1 MLSEYKKDFSNNK
14 VLEIGAGTGRVL
26 LPIAQ
31 RNPDIEF
38 HAVDIIS
45 DEIAVLKEKASSLGI
60 SNVVTHV
67 CDINDFKP
75 SKTFSFAFAPFRV
88 LQHCQSLKEMDRF
101 IQSTKNLLDD
111 NGHFVFDLFN
121 PWIHM
126 LTKQGQI
133 FNGNYK
139 DEDGNKIN
147 RRVEVNNRD
156 YFNQT
161 QDIEEYYKVEYSDGS
176 IDKFQWLYTTS
187 YFFKDTA
194 SLVLEKN
201 QLTIKNLYG
210 NFDKTPFGKGQ
221 YPGELIFDCIKNRK
235 GGR

>member
-1 MLSEYKKDFSNNK
+1 
-14 VLEIGAGTGRVL
+14 
-26 LPIAQ
+26 
-31 RNPDIEF
+31 
-38 HAVDIIS
+38 
-45 DEIAVLKEKASSLGI
+45 
-60 SNVVTHV
+60 
-67 CDINDFKP
+67 
-75 SKTFSFAFAPFRV
+75 
-88 LQHCQSLKEMDRF
+88 
-101 IQSTKNLLDD
+101 
-111 NGHFVFDLFN
+111 
-121 PWIHM
+121 M
-126 LTKQGQI
+126 LTKKGQI

-161 QDIEEYYKVEYSDGS
+161 QDIEEYYRVEYSDGS

-194 SLVLEKN
+194 SLVIEKN

-235 GGR
+235 EGR